1 MQEWIDLLQKI
12 LKPFN
17 KFTVHVL
24 SSLKHSTAAPRVFNL
39 IKHCCSFIK
48 HYITKKSTF
57 LSLRLCKSYDEIS
70 DKVQEMPDN
79 TSDLVALTQFLEN
92 ASSVTVVN
100 LQTAV
105 DEAGERLLF
114 LLDYATLPCKWD
126 IITPISVLL
135 PWTISNFKSLSS
147 KTFQHEAI
155 SSSILVC
162 FLASFAS
169 SAHKKSIFQLI

>member
-1 MQEWIDLLQKI
+1 M
-12 LKPFN
+12 KPFN

-24 SSLKHSTAAPRVFNL
+24 SSLKHSAAPHVFNL

-114 LLDYATLPCKWD
+114 LLDYATLPCM
-126 IITPISVLL
+126 
-135 PWTISNFKSLSS
+135 
-147 KTFQHEAI
+147 
-155 SSSILVC
+155 
-162 FLASFAS
+162 
-169 SAHKKSIFQLI
+169 